1 MHYTT
6 RLIFLAALC
15 GLTAHAQIIK
25 SNVFTRKD
33 LTSAANKAA
42 ARALLGIS
50 EWVTNS
56 VPSYTNS
63 VPSYTNIVA
72 DLTALAAYS
81 GASTLVLVT
90 DALRGGAFRYE
101 ATGYTADGGV
111 VIDATTGKGSGA
123 WVRQCDTNAVY
134 ARWWAADRTD
144 LGAALRS
151 ARDYIMPLGGGT
163 IYIDGDWTWGATADG
178 EAYSSAVALG
188 TVASGTNAS
197 NQLNIVGVGKPR
209 VSRAATGTYTINCL
223 MGRSLLTDSTPAI
236 NVRIDGIAFDA
247 GGSLGAGMTNGVLL
261 SAQSNYETNR
271 GSFYVANCTFE
282 NMGLNSISASVTGI
296 NTIDNCTFSGQM
308 WGNHGGQIY
317 VGDADA
323 HVIIKNCTFDQLTY
337 RDTGLSGAAY
347 AGYTK
352 ALYANVYNSCVVQNC
367 HFYGAGGLNLR
378 HSHALV
384 SNNTFVGMGGASALD
399 RGIFNVM
406 IYRTDATTVSDVSIV
421 NNLFIES
428 QAAWDV
434 QLSSTVGT
442 IERVLIANNNS
453 RNTHGTAKTFIY
465 VYEGIV
471 DNVKVRDNTV
481 SGCTHFINAS
491 RATADPDQWSVEN
504 NYVTG
509 STYLYVIQ
517 SGWAQRFV
525 DRNNVYETPAI
536 AFIYNGAKA
545 ATDAAILC
553 EWSPASDSVPP
564 AAYRSGV
571 KGALMVDTN
580 TATAYIAT
588 AAGTENWEPIDTG
601 IGSSVTTSINA
612 IATNTVLLDPTSD
625 TGRFA
630 TNTAWATSGTGWT
643 LPGTNARIS
652 ATAASTT
659 ASLVSPQITPLLT
672 YPSFYTVTIKSAG
685 SWTLTN
691 ATLEL
696 QIGGVVA
703 HTWTETNAPSGTET
717 ITARSGTSRNLA
729 LVGRIAAGESAG
741 EISGAFESIGLAMW
755 EQGHLIHKHTYTGGT
770 LVKSSDAAPYVEF
783 SAAGTH
789 AANANGKSKIIALTS
804 TTASDTPMILAT
816 IPTSDNAGSWRLSGT
831 VYATGTGT
839 DYNNYALELFYSDPS
854 TNYTL
859 CVPDADMGAT
869 SDFLWTRDG
878 YFWIGG
884 QATAA
889 SDIVVKTSKVKWNP

>member
-33 LTSAANKAA
+33 LTSAANKAT

-72 DLTALAAYS
+72 DLTALTNYA

-123 WVRQCDTNAVY
+123 WVRQCDPNAVY

-178 EAYSSAVALG
+178 EAYTTAVALG

-197 NQLNIVGVGKPR
+197 NQLNIVGVGKPS

-223 MGRSLLTDSTPAI
+223 MGRSLLTNSTPAI

-308 WGNHGGQIY
+308 WGNYGGQIY

-323 HVIIKNCTFDQLTY
+323 NVSIKNCTFDQLTY

-367 HFYGAGGLNLR
+367 YFYGAGGLNLR

-399 RGIFNVM
+399 RGIFNVT
-406 IYRTDATTVSDVSIV
+406 ITRADATTVSDVSIV

-453 RNTHGTAKTFIY
+453 RNTHGTAKMFIN
-465 VYEGIV
+465 VYEGNV

-481 SGCTHFINAS
+481 SGCTYFISAY

-509 STYLYVIQ
+509 STYLYWIQ

-525 DRNNVYETPAI
+525 DRNNVYETPAG

-601 IGSSVTTSINA
+601 WRSPVTAKRTSLAATTKIVDESGGAIGNF
-612 IATNTVLLDPTSD
+612 D
-625 TGRFA
+625 
-630 TNTAWATSGTGWT
+630 TGWT
-643 LPGTNARIS
+643 VGASWTTNSSAVVNATGATNSLSHTTVTPLVGPPRFVTMTLVSGGTWTIDADASLTVTIGGNVMRTFTNADPPSGTMTISGMVDGTTDEVVFTVYAPDAKTVSGSFDNFKIVVLAAGDFLHRHAYPAAALVKATS
-652 ATAASTT
+652 ATA
-659 ASLVSPQITPLLT
+659 P
-672 YPSFYTVTIKSAG
+672 
-685 SWTLTN
+685 
-691 ATLEL
+691 
-696 QIGGVVA
+696 
-703 HTWTETNAPSGTET
+703 
-717 ITARSGTSRNLA
+717 
-729 LVGRIAAGESAG
+729 
-741 EISGAFESIGLAMW
+741 
-755 EQGHLIHKHTYTGGT
+755 
-770 LVKSSDAAPYVEF
+770 APYFEF

-789 AANANGKSKIIALTS
+789 AANGNAKDKVIALVN
-804 TTASDTPMILAT
+804 TTVTNAPAILAT
-816 IPTSDNAGSWRLSGT
+816 IPSTDNNGSWRLKGK
-831 VYATGTGT
+831 VYAAYGSGGT
-839 DYNNYALELFYSDPS
+839 DYDNFMLELDYVDGSGTYTTSLHS
-854 TNYTL
+854 TDLTGDVFAWN
-859 CVPDADMGAT
+859 AA
-869 SDFLWTRDG
+869 G
-878 YFWIGG
+878 YFLIG
-884 QATAA
+884 ANADTA
-889 SDIVVKTSKVKWNP
+889 DGDVTINTSSVEYKP

>member
-6 RLIFLAALC
+6 RLILLAALC
-15 GLTAHAQIIK
+15 GLTAQAQIIK
-25 SNVFTRKD
+25 SNVFTRED
-33 LTSAANKAA
+33 LSTAQNKAA
-42 ARALLGIS
+42 ARALIGVK
-50 EWVTNS
+50 EWTTNKEPATTGAH
-56 VPSYTNS
+56 V
-63 VPSYTNIVA
+63 VA
-72 DLTALAAYS
+72 DLTALTNYA

-134 ARWWAADRTD
+134 ARWWASDRTD

-178 EAYSSAVALG
+178 EAYTTAVALG

-197 NQLNIVGVGKPR
+197 NQLNIVGVGKPS

-223 MGRSLLTDSTPAI
+223 MGRSLLTNSTPAI

-308 WGNHGGQIY
+308 WGNYGGQIY

-323 HVIIKNCTFDQLTY
+323 NVIIKNCTFDQLTY
-337 RDTGLSGAAY
+337 RDTGLSGATY
-347 AGYTK
+347 DGYTK

-367 HFYGAGGLNLR
+367 YFYGAGGLNLR

-399 RGIFNVM
+399 RGILNVT
-406 IYRTDATTVSDVSIV
+406 ITRTDATTVSDVSIV

-428 QAAWDV
+428 QAAGDV
-434 QLSSTVGT
+434 QLSSTVDT

-453 RNTHGTAKTFIY
+453 RNTHGTVKMFIN

-481 SGCTHFINAS
+481 SGCTYFISAY
-491 RATADPDQWSVEN
+491 RAPADPDQWSVEN

-509 STYLYVIQ
+509 STYLYYIQ

-536 AFIYNGAKA
+536 AFIYNGAKV

-601 IGSSVTTSINA
+601 WRSPVTAKRTSLAATTKIVDESGGAIGNF
-612 IATNTVLLDPTSD
+612 D
-625 TGRFA
+625 
-630 TNTAWATSGTGWT
+630 TGWT
-643 LPGTNARIS
+643 VGASWTTNSSAVVNATGATNSLSHTTVTPLVGPPRFVTMTLVSGGTWTVDAG
-652 ATAASTT
+652 
-659 ASLVSPQITPLLT
+659 ASL
-672 YPSFYTVTIKSAG
+672 TVTIG
-685 SWTLTN
+685 GNLMRTFTN
-691 ATLEL
+691 
-696 QIGGVVA
+696 GD
-703 HTWTETNAPSGTET
+703 APSGTMT
-717 ITARSGTSRNLA
+717 ISGMVDGSTDEVVFTVYAPTATTVSGSFDNFSIVVLAAGDFLHRHAYPAAA
-729 LVGRIAAGESAG
+729 LVKATSAT
-741 EISGAFESIGLAMW
+741 AP
-755 EQGHLIHKHTYTGGT
+755 
-770 LVKSSDAAPYVEF
+770 APYFEF

-789 AANANGKSKIIALTS
+789 AANGNAKDKVIALVNTTVTS
-804 TTASDTPMILAT
+804 APAILAT
-816 IPTSDNAGSWRLSGT
+816 IPSTDNAGSWRLKGK
-831 VYATGTGT
+831 VYAAYGSGGT
-839 DYNNYALELFYSDPS
+839 DYDNFMLELDYVDGSGTYTTSLHS
-854 TNYTL
+854 TDLTGDVFAWN
-859 CVPDADMGAT
+859 AA
-869 SDFLWTRDG
+869 G
-878 YFWIGG
+878 YFLIG
-884 QATAA
+884 ANADTA
-889 SDIVVKTSKVKWNP
+889 DGDVTINTSSVEYKP

>member
-6 RLIFLAALC
+6 RLILLAALC
-15 GLTAHAQIIK
+15 GLTAQAQIIK
-25 SNVFTRKD
+25 SNVFTRED
-33 LTSAANKAA
+33 LSTAQNKAA
-42 ARALLGIS
+42 ARALIGVK
-50 EWVTNS
+50 EWTTNKEPATTGAH
-56 VPSYTNS
+56 V
-63 VPSYTNIVA
+63 VA
-72 DLTALAAYS
+72 DLTALTNYA

-134 ARWWAADRTD
+134 ARWWASDRTD

-178 EAYSSAVALG
+178 EAYTTAVALG

-197 NQLNIVGVGKPR
+197 NQLNIVGVGKPS

-223 MGRSLLTDSTPAI
+223 MGRSLLTNSTPAI

-308 WGNHGGQIY
+308 WGNYGGQIY

-323 HVIIKNCTFDQLTY
+323 NVIIKNCTFDQLTY
-337 RDTGLSGAAY
+337 RDTGLSGATY

-367 HFYGAGGLNLR
+367 YFYGAGGLNLR

-399 RGIFNVM
+399 RGILNVT
-406 IYRTDATTVSDVSIV
+406 ITRTDATTVSDVSIV

-428 QAAWDV
+428 QAAGDV
-434 QLSSTVGT
+434 QLSSTVDT

-453 RNTHGTAKTFIY
+453 RNTHGTVKMFIN

-481 SGCTHFINAS
+481 SGCTYFISAY
-491 RATADPDQWSVEN
+491 RAPADPDQWSVEN

-509 STYLYVIQ
+509 STYLYYIQ

-536 AFIYNGAKA
+536 AFIYNGAKV

-601 IGSSVTTSINA
+601 WRSPVTAKRTSLAATTKIVDESGGAIGNF
-612 IATNTVLLDPTSD
+612 D
-625 TGRFA
+625 
-630 TNTAWATSGTGWT
+630 TGWT
-643 LPGTNARIS
+643 VGASWTTNSSAVVNATGATNSLSHTTVTPLVGPPRFVTMTLVSGGTWTVDAG
-652 ATAASTT
+652 
-659 ASLVSPQITPLLT
+659 ASL
-672 YPSFYTVTIKSAG
+672 TVTIG
-685 SWTLTN
+685 GNLMRTFTN
-691 ATLEL
+691 
-696 QIGGVVA
+696 GD
-703 HTWTETNAPSGTET
+703 APSGTMT
-717 ITARSGTSRNLA
+717 ISGMVDGSTDEVVFTVYAPTATTVSGSFDNFSIVVLAAGDFLHRHAYPAAA
-729 LVGRIAAGESAG
+729 LVKATSAT
-741 EISGAFESIGLAMW
+741 AP
-755 EQGHLIHKHTYTGGT
+755 
-770 LVKSSDAAPYVEF
+770 APYFEF

-789 AANANGKSKIIALTS
+789 AANGNAKDKVIALVNTTVTS
-804 TTASDTPMILAT
+804 APAILAT
-816 IPTSDNAGSWRLSGT
+816 IPSTDNAGSWRLKGK
-831 VYATGTGT
+831 VYAAYGSGGT
-839 DYNNYALELFYSDPS
+839 DYDNFMLELDYVDGSGTYTTSLHS
-854 TNYTL
+854 TDLTGDVFAWN
-859 CVPDADMGAT
+859 AA
-869 SDFLWTRDG
+869 G
-878 YFWIGG
+878 YFLIG
-884 QATAA
+884 ANADTA
-889 SDIVVKTSKVKWNP
+889 DGDVTINTSSVEYKP

>member
-1 MHYTT
+1 MGMKN
-6 RLIFLAALC
+6 IFTFLFVLLGVSCLAASPDV
-15 GLTAHAQIIK
+15 GLRPATSWVGTNIMSATNAAQVRDVLGL
-25 SNVFTRKD
+25 SDGTPGQ
-33 LTSAANKAA
+33 AAN
-42 ARALLGIS
+42 
-50 EWVTNS
+50 V
-56 VPSYTNS
+56 
-63 VPSYTNIVA
+63 VA
-72 DLTALAAYS
+72 DLTALTNYA

-197 NQLNIVGVGKPR
+197 NQLNIVGVGKPS

-308 WGNHGGQIY
+308 WGNLGGQIY

-323 HVIIKNCTFDQLTY
+323 NVIIKNCTFDQLTY

-367 HFYGAGGLNLR
+367 YFYGAGGLNLR

-406 IYRTDATTVSDVSIV
+406 ISRADATTVSDVSIV

-434 QLSSTVGT
+434 HLSSTVGT

-453 RNTHGTAKTFIY
+453 RNTHGTAKTFICA
-465 VYEGIV
+465 YEGIV
-471 DNVKVRDNTV
+471 DNVKVRDNMV
-481 SGCTHFINAS
+481 SGCTHFISAH

-517 SGWAQRFV
+517 PGWAQRFV

-643 LPGTNARIS
+643 LPGTNAMIS

-672 YPSFYTVTIKSAG
+672 YASFYTVTIKSAG
-685 SWTLTN
+685 SWILTN

-741 EISGAFESIGLAMW
+741 EISGTFESIGLAMW

-869 SDFLWTRDG
+869 SDFLWTGDG

>member
-6 RLIFLAALC
+6 RLILLAALC
-15 GLTAHAQIIK
+15 GLTAQAQIIK
-25 SNVFTRKD
+25 SNVFTRED
-33 LTSAANKAA
+33 LTSAANKAT

-56 VPSYTNS
+56 VPSYTNI
-63 VPSYTNIVA
+63 VQSYTNIVA
-72 DLTALAAYS
+72 DLTALANYA

-123 WVRQCDTNAVY
+123 WVRQCDPNAVY

-178 EAYSSAVALG
+178 EAYTTAVALG

-197 NQLNIVGVGKPR
+197 NQLNIVGVGKPS

-223 MGRSLLTDSTPAI
+223 MGRSLLTNSTPAI

-308 WGNHGGQIY
+308 WGNYGGQIY

-323 HVIIKNCTFDQLTY
+323 NVSIKNCTFDQLTY

-367 HFYGAGGLNLR
+367 YFYGAGGLNLQ

-399 RGIFNVM
+399 RGIFNVR
-406 IYRTDATTVSDVSIV
+406 ITRTDATTVSDVSIV

-428 QAAWDV
+428 QAASDV
-434 QLSSTVGT
+434 HLQSTVGT

-453 RNTHGTAKTFIY
+453 RNTHGTVKMFINM
-465 VYEGIV
+465 YEGIV

-481 SGCTHFINAS
+481 SGCTYFINAL
-491 RATADPDQWSVEN
+491 RATADPDQWIVEN

-509 STYLYVIQ
+509 STYLYSIQ

-601 IGSSVTTSINA
+601 WRSPVTAKRTSLAATTKIVDESGGAIGNF
-612 IATNTVLLDPTSD
+612 D
-625 TGRFA
+625 
-630 TNTAWATSGTGWT
+630 TGWT
-643 LPGTNARIS
+643 VGASWTTNSSAVVNATGATNSLSHTTVTPLVGPPRFVTMTLVSGSSWTIDADASLTVTIGGNVMRTFTNADPPSGTMTISGMVDGTTDEVVFTVYAPTATTVSGSFDNFSIVVLAAGDFLHRHAYPAAALVKATS
-652 ATAASTT
+652 ATA
-659 ASLVSPQITPLLT
+659 P
-672 YPSFYTVTIKSAG
+672 
-685 SWTLTN
+685 
-691 ATLEL
+691 
-696 QIGGVVA
+696 
-703 HTWTETNAPSGTET
+703 
-717 ITARSGTSRNLA
+717 
-729 LVGRIAAGESAG
+729 
-741 EISGAFESIGLAMW
+741 
-755 EQGHLIHKHTYTGGT
+755 
-770 LVKSSDAAPYVEF
+770 APYFEF

-789 AANANGKSKIIALTS
+789 AANGNAKDKVIALVNTTVTS
-804 TTASDTPMILAT
+804 APAILAT
-816 IPTSDNAGSWRLSGT
+816 IPSTDNAGSWRLKGK
-831 VYATGTGT
+831 VYAAYGSGGT
-839 DYNNYALELFYSDPS
+839 DYDNFMLELDYVDGSGTYTTSLHS
-854 TNYTL
+854 TDLTGDVFAWN
-859 CVPDADMGAT
+859 AA
-869 SDFLWTRDG
+869 G
-878 YFWIGG
+878 YFLIG
-884 QATAA
+884 ANADTA
-889 SDIVVKTSKVKWNP
+889 DGDVTINTSSVEYKP